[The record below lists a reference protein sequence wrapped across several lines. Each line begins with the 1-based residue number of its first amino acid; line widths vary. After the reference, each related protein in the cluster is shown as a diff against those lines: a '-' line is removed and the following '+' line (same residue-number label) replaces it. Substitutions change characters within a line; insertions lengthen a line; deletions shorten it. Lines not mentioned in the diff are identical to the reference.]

1 MSTTKCK
8 IFGKKT
14 YTFRYIIFFLNELP
28 YYNKHTTM
36 QVTAK
41 ILATLLNGTVEGNPD
56 VLIYKP
62 SKIEEG
68 EVGTIS
74 FLGNPKYESYAYTT
88 NSSVLLVSNTF
99 TPTQHIAAT
108 LIRVEDVYASVA
120 ILLDRFGAVE
130 KKQAIVS
137 DRASIHSKA
146 DIAKG
151 VSIGDFVVIEQGATV
166 GEDSVIYPQVYI
178 GEQVKIG
185 ANVTLYPG
193 VRIYK
198 DCEVGDNCIIHA
210 NTVIGSDG
218 FGFAPLEDGSY
229 KKVAQIGNVVIEKNV
244 EIGANTAID
253 RATMGSTIIRE
264 GVKLDNLIQ
273 IAHNVEI
280 GKNTVIAAQTG
291 VAGSTKLG
299 EQCMIGGQCGFV
311 GHLTVADGTKTQAQT
326 GVASSI
332 KEPNKAWFGYPAIPY
347 NDYLR
352 AFTIFKKLP
361 DLAKRVFEIE
371 RKLKSEDEI

>member
-1 MSTTKCK
+1 
-8 IFGKKT
+8 
-14 YTFRYIIFFLNELP
+14 
-28 YYNKHTTM
+28 M

-41 ILATLLNGTVEGNPD
+41 DLAILLNGTVEGNPD
-56 VLIYKP
+56 IMVHKP

-68 EVGTIS
+68 EIGTIS
-74 FLGNPKYESYAYTT
+74 FLGNPKYEHYAYTT
-88 NSSVLLVSNTF
+88 QSSVLLVSQAF
-99 TPTQHIAAT
+99 VPTQSIAAT

-130 KKQAIVS
+130 KKAAIIS
-137 DRASIHSKA
+137 SRASIHA
-146 DIAKG
+146 GATIAEG
-151 VSIGDFVVIEQGATV
+151 VTIGDFVVIEQGACI
-166 GEDSVIYPQVYI
+166 GHASFIYPQVYI
-178 GEQVKIG
+178 GENVKIG
-185 ANVTLYPG
+185 KNVILYPG
-193 VRIYK
+193 VRVYK
-198 DCEVGDNCIIHA
+198 DCEIGDNCILHA

-229 KKVAQIGNVVIEKNV
+229 KKVVQIGNVIIERNV

-273 IAHNVEI
+273 IAHNVEV
-280 GKNTVIAAQTG
+280 GRNTVIAAQTG
-291 VAGSTKLG
+291 IAGSTKLG

-311 GHLTVADGTKTQAQT
+311 GHITVADGTKTQAQS
-326 GVASSI
+326 GVASTI

-361 DLAKRVFEIE
+361 DLAKRVLAIE
-371 RKLKSEDEI
+371 HKINSKE

>member
-1 MSTTKCK
+1 MSTALL
-8 IFGKKT
+8 
-14 YTFRYIIFFLNELP
+14 RLLNLFP
-28 YYNKHTTM
+28 KNITNKHTTM
-36 QVTAK
+36 QVTAT

-56 VLIYKP
+56 VLVHKP

-68 EVGTIS
+68 EAGTIS

-88 NSSVLLVSNTF
+88 ASSILLVSQDF
-99 TPTQHIAAT
+99 VPTQHIAAT

-120 ILLDRFGAVE
+120 ILLERFGAVE
-130 KKQAIVS
+130 KKQATIS
-137 DRASIHSKA
+137 ERASIHSDA
-146 DIAKG
+146 AIATG
-151 VSIGDFVVIEQGATV
+151 VSIGDFVVVEQGASI
-166 GEDSVIYPQVYI
+166 GENSVIYPQVYI

-198 DCEVGDNCIIHA
+198 ACEIGDNCILHA

-218 FGFAPLEDGSY
+218 FGFAPMEDGSY

-291 VAGSTKLG
+291 IAGSTKLG
-299 EQCMIGGQCGFV
+299 EQCMIGGQSGFV
-311 GHLTVADGTKTQAQT
+311 GHLTIADGTKTQAQT
-326 GVASSI
+326 GIASSI

-361 DLAKRVFEIE
+361 DLAKRVYEIE
-371 RKLKSEDEI
+371 RKLTPKDDL